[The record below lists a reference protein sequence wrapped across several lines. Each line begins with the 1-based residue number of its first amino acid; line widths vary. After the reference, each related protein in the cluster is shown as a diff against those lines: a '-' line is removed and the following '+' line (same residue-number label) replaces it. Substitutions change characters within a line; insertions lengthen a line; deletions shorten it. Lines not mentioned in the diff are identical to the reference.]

1 MEGIGEILCES
12 CESLQKSRK
21 ISQNVKKGGRK
32 RGRTS
37 LIKNNADRN
46 LKMKVNIW
54 NINAKFDLKICIA
67 IILKNMILRWIFEYD
82 QKIM

>member
-1 MEGIGEILCES
+1 MEEMGETLCKS
-12 CESLQKSRK
+12 CELLRKSRK

-46 LKMKVNIW
+46 LKMKVNI
-54 NINAKFDLKICIA
+54 
-67 IILKNMILRWIFEYD
+67 
-82 QKIM
+82 